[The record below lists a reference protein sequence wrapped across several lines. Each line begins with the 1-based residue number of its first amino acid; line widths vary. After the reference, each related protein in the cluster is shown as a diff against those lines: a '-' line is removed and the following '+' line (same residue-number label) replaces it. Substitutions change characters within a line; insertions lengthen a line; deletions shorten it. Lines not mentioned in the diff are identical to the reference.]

1 MSPEFLRSFR
11 ISAHDKSIYDIL
23 IFSLVKFLISIR
35 LVQMKEH
42 DGPALRILVDGILQ
56 PADASMSGILVG
68 LSSNTKTPVKQRG
81 SSEILAQR

>member
-1 MSPEFLRSFR
+1 
-11 ISAHDKSIYDIL
+11 
-23 IFSLVKFLISIR
+23 
-35 LVQMKEH
+35 MKEH

-56 PADASMSGILVG
+56 PADAFMSVILVG